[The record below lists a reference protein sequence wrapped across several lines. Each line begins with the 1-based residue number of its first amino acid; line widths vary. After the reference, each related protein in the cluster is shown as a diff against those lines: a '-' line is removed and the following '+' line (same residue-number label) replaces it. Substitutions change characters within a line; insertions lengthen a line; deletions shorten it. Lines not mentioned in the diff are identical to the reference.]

1 MEKNKRQTHTS
12 SAVKRRYND
21 KTYDNF
27 HLVLRKGQKDFLK
40 SIAAEH
46 STTANEIINAAIAEY
61 LLEHYNIDF
70 SDYPKPL
77 NEQTE

>member
-1 MEKNKRQTHTS
+1 MENKKRQTHTS
-12 SAVKRRYND
+12 SAVKRKYND

-46 STTANEIINAAIAEY
+46 STTANEIINSALSEY
-61 LLEHYNIDF
+61 LLKHYDIDF
-70 SDYPKPL
+70 SDYPQPSK
-77 NEQTE
+77 E